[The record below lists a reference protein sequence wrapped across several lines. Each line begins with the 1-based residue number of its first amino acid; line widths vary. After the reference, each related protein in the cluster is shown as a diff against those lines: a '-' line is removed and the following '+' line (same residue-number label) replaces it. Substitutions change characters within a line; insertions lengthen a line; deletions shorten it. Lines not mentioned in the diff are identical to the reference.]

1 MTYRSASRGI
11 MYTAPPK
18 ADENSRTDDA
28 AEETAEEIA
37 AEVEERAP
45 ELASSPGASDA
56 NWTGSVPA
64 DD

>member
-1 MTYRSASRGI
+1 

-18 ADENSRTDDA
+18 ADENARTDDTTA
-28 AEETAEEIA
+28 ETAEETADET
-37 AEVEERAP
+37 EERAP